1 MTNSNITV
9 NFKSSANSSPNK
21 IKQQK
26 KKKGGKGGRGGGV
39 SFSGLRSSVLVFGS
53 LLFRYN
59 LSLSEFLVLDSVDF
73 LCFSSNKR
81 YSSLERKQGL
91 TRTLN

>member
-1 MTNSNITV
+1 MTSSNIIV

-26 KKKGGKGGRGGGV
+26 RKGGGGRGGGS

-59 LSLSEFLVLDSVDF
+59 LSLGEFLVLDSVDF

-81 YSSLERKQGL
+81 YSSLERKEGL